1 MPYTA
6 DISRNNPGCFLFLI
20 DQSGS
25 MGGAHG
31 GQPDLRKMDG
41 AADAVNRILDA
52 ISQRCSQGMDIRDYF
67 DIGVIT
73 YNTGV
78 TGSAKLETVMP
89 DTTPEQPFLSISQV
103 ADAAE
108 VEERQVKESDGAGG
122 IVEVTRKVPVWL
134 HPKASFGTPMCEALS
149 AASKALQD
157 WTTEHPDSYPPM
169 LINVTDGD
177 ATDGNPESIAREIMA
192 MGTNDGNVL
201 MYNAHLSEI
210 SAMPVQ
216 YPSDESEVPPDEY
229 AARMFRMS
237 SVFPDPV
244 VELAANMGLSVTQ
257 GSRGYVYNAD
267 MVALVQF
274 LDIGTRAA
282 SDLH

>member
-25 MGGAHG
+25 MTGALG

-52 ISQRCSQGMDIRDYF
+52 VSQRCSQGMDIRDYSH
-67 DIGVIT
+67 IGVIA
-73 YNTGV
+73 YSSDDAGRP
-78 TGSAKLETVMP
+78 KLETALP
-89 DTTPEQPFLSISQV
+89 GTTPEQPFLAISQV
-103 ADAAE
+103 VDAAE

-122 IVEVTRKVPVWL
+122 VVEVTRKFPVWL
-134 HPKASFGTPMCEALS
+134 QPMASYGTPMCEALS

-157 WTTEHPDSYPPM
+157 WTAQHPDSYPPM

-177 ATDGNPESIAREIMA
+177 ATDGNPEPLAQEIM
-192 MGTNDGNVL
+192 GVQTNDGNVL
-201 MYNAHLSEI
+201 VYNAHLSEM

-216 YPSDESEVPPDEY
+216 YPAQESDVPPDEY
-229 AARMFRMS
+229 AGRLFRMS

-244 VELAANMGLSVTQ
+244 VELAAGMGLPVTE

-282 SDLH
+282 SDLR

>member
-1 MPYTA
+1 MPYAA

-25 MGGAHG
+25 MAGALG
-31 GQPDLRKMDG
+31 GQPGLRKMDG

-67 DIGVIT
+67 HVGVIT
-73 YNTGV
+73 YTTDGKGDPDVQTGLPG
-78 TGSAKLETVMP
+78 TSPKE
-89 DTTPEQPFLSISQV
+89 PFLTISQV
-103 ADAAE
+103 VDAAQ

-122 IVEVTRKVPVWL
+122 LVEVSRRFPVWL
-134 HPKASFGTPMCEALS
+134 KPTASYGTPMCAALS
-149 AASKALQD
+149 AASEALHD
-157 WTTEHPDSYPPM
+157 WTADHPESYPPM
-169 LINVTDGD
+169 VISVTDGG
-177 ATDGNPESIAREIMA
+177 ATDGNPVPIAEEIMSIR
-192 MGTNDGNVL
+192 TNDGNVL
-201 MYNAHLSEI
+201 VYNAHLSEM

-229 AARMFRMS
+229 AAQMFRMS

-244 VELAANMGLSVTQ
+244 VELTAGMGLPVAQ

>member
-25 MGGAHG
+25 MSGALG
-31 GQPDLRKMDG
+31 GQPGLYKRDG
-41 AADAVNRILDA
+41 AADAINRVLDA

-73 YNTGV
+73 YTTDEG
-78 TGSAKLETVMP
+78 GRLLLESALPETS
-89 DTTPEQPFLSISQV
+89 PEQPFLKVSEV
-103 ADAAE
+103 VDAAE

-122 IVEVTRKVPVWL
+122 IVEVTRKVPTWL
-134 HPKASFGTPMCEALS
+134 RPTAMYGTPMCEALS
-149 AASKALQD
+149 AACKALQD
-157 WTTEHPDSYPPM
+157 WTAEHPDSYPPM
-169 LINVTDGD
+169 VINVTDGD
-177 ATDGNPESIAREIMA
+177 ATDGNPEPVAQEIMA
-192 MGTNDGNVL
+192 LQTNDGNVL
-201 MYNAHLSEI
+201 IYNVHLSEM
-210 SAMPVQ
+210 SVNPVQ
-216 YPSDESEVPPDEY
+216 YPASESELPSDEY

-237 SVFPDPV
+237 SVFPAPV
-244 VELAANMGLSVTQ
+244 TELAAGMGLPVTE

-267 MVALVQF
+267 MVTLVQF